1 MEEYG
6 SDVEEDKVE
15 ETGGEEEVDAG
26 IGAGDEF
33 GEEAGGERIEG
44 KESSAVL
51 ECVAVLGDVSEVE
64 GVPAFE
70 S

>member
-1 MEEYG
+1 V
-6 SDVEEDKVE
+6 S
-15 ETGGEEEVDAG
+15 
-26 IGAGDEF
+26 
-33 GEEAGGERIEG
+33 GERVEG

-64 GVPAFE
+64 GVPAVE